1 MKSLHILLTNK
12 RTKLKHPNWKSS
24 NQRKATRIKKKNK
37 SRTRNVFAIGIERE
51 RERHTIKVELEQAI
65 DGLSYCN
72 QDISI
77 D

>member
-51 RERHTIKVELEQAI
+51 RETR
-65 DGLSYCN
+65 
-72 QDISI
+72 
-77 D
+77 